1 MIVKVNGIKVKTVYA
16 LQMEEVNKFVYHF
29 DIEFVD
35 NTNYYHHVT
44 SDDMGDITAVS
55 STGNIL
61 RFEFIGLERIYTG
74 KVAARHRVYFNSVEV
89 GIS

>member
-1 MIVKVNGIKVKTVYA
+1 MITEVNGIKVKEVHTV
-16 LQMEEVNKFVYHF
+16 QIEEVGSVYHF
-29 DIEFVD
+29 DIKFSD
-35 NTNYYHHVT
+35 NENKYRHIT
-44 SDDMGDITAVS
+44 SDYMGDIIAVS

-61 RFEFIGLERIYTG
+61 QFKFVGLERIYAE

>member
-1 MIVKVNGIKVKTVYA
+1 MILSINNVAVKEIHTI
-16 LQMEEVNKFVYHF
+16 QIEEVGSVYHF
-29 DIEFVD
+29 DIEFSD
-35 NTNYYHHVT
+35 NENKYHHVT
-44 SDDMGDITAVS
+44 SDYMDDIIVVS

-61 RFEFIGLERIYTG
+61 QFEFVGLERIYTG

>member
-1 MIVKVNGIKVKTVYA
+1 MIIAVNNMEVKTIHAV
-16 LQMEEVNKFVYHF
+16 QIEEVRGVYHF
-29 DIEFVD
+29 DIEFSD
-35 NTNYYHHVT
+35 NENKYHHVT
-44 SDDMGDITAVS
+44 SDYMDDIIVVS

-61 RFEFIGLERIYTG
+61 RFEFTGLERIYAE